1 MCLEYHAR
9 VEILLAFYSSWHSI
23 LFFTIEERENRAKTA
38 PFLSAWKKRNEREQ
52 QILSLFQTIY
62 PSNQLCT
69 DGQIHLVAVIF
80 LKNWQSNVSGKYRL
94 SQPKYALHSIVS
106 TKNKIS
112 KSYFANTSPFDK
124 HSYIKYQILC
134 RRNAKL
140 CPYQFHVEFT
150 HTGNYK
156 SLFCGNPI

>member
-1 MCLEYHAR
+1 MSRISCSGWNTAC
-9 VEILLAFYSSWHSI
+9 ILQQLAFNPIFYNRRERKSCKNGA
-23 LFFTIEERENRAKTA
+23 LFVS
-38 PFLSAWKKRNEREQ
+38 LKKRNEREQ

-94 SQPKYALHSIVS
+94 SRPKYALHSIVS

-124 HSYIKYQILC
+124 HSYIKYQTLC

>member
-23 LFFTIEERENRAKTA
+23 LFFTIEIVQKRR
-38 PFLSAWKKRNEREQ
+38 PFCQPEKKKWKRTTNPFIISNDLSFKPIMHGWPN
-52 QILSLFQTIY
+52 S
-62 PSNQLCT
+62 S
-69 DGQIHLVAVIF
+69 GGSVIF
-80 LKNWQSNVSGKYRL
+80 LKNWQCNVSEKYQL
-94 SQPKYALHSIVS
+94 SRPKCALHSIVS

-124 HSYIKYQILC
+124 HSYIKYQTLC

>member
-23 LFFTIEERENRAKTA
+23 LFFTIEGRENRAKTA
-38 PFLSAWKKRNEREQ
+38 PFLSAWKKKKWKRTTNPF
-52 QILSLFQTIY
+52 IISNDLSFKPIMHGW
-62 PSNQLCT
+62 PNSS
-69 DGQIHLVAVIF
+69 GGSVIF
-80 LKNWQSNVSGKYRL
+80 LKNWQCNLKNIGFHDV
-94 SQPKYALHSIVS
+94 HSIVS

-124 HSYIKYQILC
+124 HSYIKYQTLC

>member
-38 PFLSAWKKRNEREQ
+38 PFLSAWKKEMKENNKSFHYFKRF
-52 QILSLFQTIY
+52 ILQTNYARMAKFIWR
-62 PSNQLCT
+62 LCYFPQKLT
-69 DGQIHLVAVIF
+69 MQ
-80 LKNWQSNVSGKYRL
+80 YRL
-94 SQPKYALHSIVS
+94 SRPKYALHSIVS

-124 HSYIKYQILC
+124 HSYIKYQTLC